1 MPIST
6 ETCPGDA
13 RARPIPDIG
22 EVGALDDSNPSHRD
36 EADLG
41 QPSVGDRAA
50 YDDMAGISPRQLY
63 AQGTAAGISGRGVEV
78 LCGLAQLWMLTRIL
92 GPVGYGRIILALTIV
107 QIATLVC
114 ACGLERLILFRLS
127 RDTAPPGQLTGHAL
141 AGTALAWG
149 LVVAC
154 GLGVAI
160 WAAAPGFAAAFN
172 DPSLVFFLRG
182 LSGLV
187 PLQLAICLQAAW
199 HQARQRL
206 PESQLVG
213 RTGPEVV
220 AATLLAGV
228 WLGGGGAVAV
238 VAAIVASRALVAG
251 LWWVR
256 HPLRPA
262 RGEMR
267 SSDALFAL
275 KTSANGLVFQGLRYS
290 DLIMVGLFMSP
301 ESVGL
306 YAVVSRLA
314 MLANLGRSMLAP
326 VFEPRIGFLLRRD
339 QPGALAGE
347 YHHVRILALLV
358 ALGLAVPLIGFNTTI
373 LHWFGYEAG
382 YPVLL
387 LLIGGGIGAAWWFLI
402 RGGDEKDGAVA
413 QSGTTIRQGP
423 APLENPVFFQA
434 GTFIVNLA
442 DGRRYLKTNVELML
456 NEELAKTYLENR
468 LSVVKDLIIA
478 ELQTLSTE
486 QLRDPKERVLL
497 KERLK
502 GRIETLFPLPRD
514 VKWDDPKP
522 IKKVL
527 FTEFYLQ

>member
-160 WAAAPGFAAAFN
+160 WAAAPGFAAAFD

-256 HPLRPA
+256 HPLWPA
-262 RGEMR
+262 RGEIR
-267 SSDALFAL
+267 STDALFAL

-326 VFEPRIGFLLRRD
+326 IFEPRIGFLLRRD

-387 LLIGGGIGAAWWFLI
+387 LLIGAAITPIAFGHNGMLLIMAGHAGWSLATSAVLLAVNIALNALWIPVWGVLGAACATLTATIAVQVIRALLI
-402 RGGDEKDGAVA
+402 RRLEGLATMNVSMTAILGLILAALIAGAVGETSA
-413 QSGTTIRQGP
+413 W
-423 APLENPVFFQA
+423 
-434 GTFIVNLA
+434 IVA
-442 DGRRYLKTNVELML
+442 
-456 NEELAKTYLENR
+456 A
-468 LSVVKDLIIA
+468 IIA
-478 ELQTLSTE
+478 CAVVALAGANHRTLSTAI
-486 QLRDPKERVLL
+486 DVLL
-497 KERLK
+497 NPS
-502 GRIETLFPLPRD
+502 GRRA
-514 VKWDDPKP
+514 
-522 IKKVL
+522 
-527 FTEFYLQ
+527 